1 MDYETF
7 QREQNKPSPYGPPT
21 GPFKPM
27 PTSQSLREAVRA
39 RAASA
44 EPTGV
49 AAALYAIGMLGLIAG
64 GIVFA
69 GADTSIHEIAAVLIV
84 VGGLVS
90 FSAGALLTELQRIK
104 TVLLMGLPPVE

>member
-1 MDYETF
+1 MDYETLK
-7 QREQNKPSPYGPPT
+7 REQNKPSPDGPPT

-39 RAASA
+39 RTLSA
-44 EPTGV
+44 GPTGV

-69 GADTSIHEIAAVLIV
+69 GASTAIHEIAAVLIV

>member
-1 MDYETF
+1 MDYETLKREF
-7 QREQNKPSPYGPPT
+7 EQNPAFAQTARAPGPP
-21 GPFKPM
+21 PA
-27 PTSQSLREAVRA
+27 TSALREAARA

-49 AAALYAIGMLGLIAG
+49 AAALYAIGILGLIAG

-69 GADTSIHEIAAVLIV
+69 GASTAIHEIAAVLIAI
-84 VGGLVS
+84 GGLVS

>member
-1 MDYETF
+1 
-7 QREQNKPSPYGPPT
+7 
-21 GPFKPM
+21 M
-27 PTSQSLREAVRA
+27 PTSQSLREAARL

-49 AAALYAIGMLGLIAG
+49 AAALYAIGVLGLIAG

-69 GADTSIHEIAAVLIV
+69 GADNSVHEIAAVLIAI
-84 VGGLVS
+84 
-90 FSAGALLTELQRIK
+90 AGFMTFCTAALLTELQRIK